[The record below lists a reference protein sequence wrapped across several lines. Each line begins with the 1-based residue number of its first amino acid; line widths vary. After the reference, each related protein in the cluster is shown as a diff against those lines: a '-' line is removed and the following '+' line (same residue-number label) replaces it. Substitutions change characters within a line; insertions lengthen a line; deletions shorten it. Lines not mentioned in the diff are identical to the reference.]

1 MGSWERAMMCRRMTA
16 LLWMEV
22 RRVGE
27 ARAAV
32 CKASASVFMMLEST
46 WGEGVE
52 GASPGLGDREGHLEN
67 ASWEDSRKRWRKVS
81 SGDPRWEVPGNK

>member
-1 MGSWERAMMCRRMTA
+1 MMCRRMTA

-27 ARAAV
+27 ARVAV

-46 WGEGVE
+46 WGGEWKGKE
-52 GASPGLGDREGHLEN
+52 GAPGARG
-67 ASWEDSRKRWRKVS
+67 
-81 SGDPRWEVPGNK
+81 

>member
-46 WGEGVE
+46 WGGGVE
-52 GASPGLGDREGHLEN
+52 RQGRGSRGSGIERGTWKRPAGRTQGEGGA
-67 ASWEDSRKRWRKVS
+67 K
-81 SGDPRWEVPGNK
+81 